1 MFCTELTWSLL
12 WIVILQAAFSFPHNY
27 LLPQPWEIQSL
38 SLQHNSLRQGRT
50 ATRAPTSLLF
60 LDSGPPRSHPGGTGA
75 KARGIH
81 SLPSSQEDCQTRI
94 KRNPSIPSNLSAFW
108 LLENTCI
115 LSNIGYVTP
124 KQKQMKPMNRKQ
136 LLLARGEKIVTRCC
150 LFLIIISAYFI
161 IILCLFI
168 SIVHAQK
175 EHLLEEGVALIYAK
189 VALL

>member
-1 MFCTELTWSLL
+1 
-12 WIVILQAAFSFPHNY
+12 
-27 LLPQPWEIQSL
+27 
-38 SLQHNSLRQGRT
+38 
-50 ATRAPTSLLF
+50 
-60 LDSGPPRSHPGGTGA
+60 
-75 KARGIH
+75 
-81 SLPSSQEDCQTRI
+81 
-94 KRNPSIPSNLSAFW
+94 
-108 LLENTCI
+108 
-115 LSNIGYVTP
+115 
-124 KQKQMKPMNRKQ
+124 MKPMNRKQ

>member
-136 LLLARGEKIVTRCC
+136 LLLASRWKNCHSLLFILNYYFC
-150 LFLIIISAYFI
+150 LFYHNSLPFYFNSACTKRTSAWRRSCSD
-161 IILCLFI
+161 LC
-168 SIVHAQK
+168 
-175 EHLLEEGVALIYAK
+175 
-189 VALL
+189 